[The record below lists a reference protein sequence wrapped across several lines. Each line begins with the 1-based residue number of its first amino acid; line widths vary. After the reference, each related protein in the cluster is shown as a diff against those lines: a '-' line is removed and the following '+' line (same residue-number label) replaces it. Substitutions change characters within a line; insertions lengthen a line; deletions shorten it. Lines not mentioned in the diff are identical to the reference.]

1 MAGRQYYASATAVS
15 MLMMMVL
22 MSFSSGVTTQ
32 ELVITE
38 PTEAQ
43 GRQGSSGL
51 SDVDCTGYTFEDLF
65 DHGVALIAGFADTP
79 VDG

>member
-43 GRQGSSGL
+43 GRQGSL
-51 SDVDCTGYTFEDLF
+51 S
-65 DHGVALIAGFADTP
+65 LIHI
-79 VDG
+79 